1 MGAGKRSNSYCT
13 VTLFKP
19 VPTGSPHPNPLP
31 KGARGPFVHVER
43 LIILLKIVKLLRSTA
58 NSQVIDFQRWL
69 AHANRQT
76 LPFFTAD
83 THAVIQ
89 FQVVANEICCMV
101 SIPEPINVAP
111 FTGFVTL
118 PFSIR
123 YASEVEK
130 TNLPE
135 VIST

>member
-1 MGAGKRSNSYCT
+1 MHGEG
-13 VTLFKP
+13 
-19 VPTGSPHPNPLP
+19 
-31 KGARGPFVHVER
+31 
-43 LIILLKIVKLLRSTA
+43 LIILLKILKLLRSTA
-58 NSQVIDFQRWL
+58 NSQVINFQRWL

-89 FQVVANEICCMV
+89 FQSLPTIEICCMV

-111 FTGFVTL
+111 FTGLVTL

>member
-89 FQVVANEICCMV
+89 FQVVANHRNL
-101 SIPEPINVAP
+101 INVAP

>member
-1 MGAGKRSNSYCT
+1 M
-13 VTLFKP
+13 
-19 VPTGSPHPNPLP
+19 
-31 KGARGPFVHVER
+31 HVER
-43 LIILLKIVKLLRSTA
+43 LIILLKIMKLLRSTA
-58 NSQVIDFQRWL
+58 NSQVINFQRWL

-89 FQVVANEICCMV
+89 FQVVANHR
-101 SIPEPINVAP
+101 NLLHGFDTGTNQRRAFHRLRY
-111 FTGFVTL
+111 FTV
-118 PFSIR
+118 SIR

-130 TNLPE
+130 TNLPD

>member
-89 FQVVANEICCMV
+89 FQVVANHRNLLHGFDTGTNQRCAFHLKWRKRIC
-101 SIPEPINVAP
+101 
-111 FTGFVTL
+111 
-118 PFSIR
+118 R
-123 YASEVEK
+123 R
-130 TNLPE
+130 
-135 VIST
+135 

>member
-1 MGAGKRSNSYCT
+1 MH
-13 VTLFKP
+13 V
-19 VPTGSPHPNPLP
+19 
-31 KGARGPFVHVER
+31 KG
-43 LIILLKIVKLLRSTA
+43 LIILLKILKLLRGTA
-58 NSQVIDFQRWL
+58 NSQVINFQRWL

-89 FQVVANEICCMV
+89 FQVVAIEICCMV

-130 TNLPE
+130 TNLPD